1 MTNGLLGKK
10 DARRW
15 EGIMRKHEELVG
27 IQFLRGLCALGVV
40 FGHGAAMLADPK
52 YGGFS
57 LLGGAMESGSLG
69 VDIFFVISGF
79 IMPVVALRGEG
90 LRPAL
95 SLGDFI
101 RKRFL
106 RIVPMMWIA
115 IISYALLQKLFARDL
130 IDVGAYFRAFFL
142 LPFSYVKPD
151 IIWTLR
157 QEFLFYIFFATCF
170 IARPAWRWLILAW
183 VLAPVAFVPTLGS
196 FWATTAYIDNF
207 WSIVMSSVNIEFGI
221 GLVIGTA
228 WVKYGAR
235 SPILPPIHPFLLML
249 TLFVI
254 LVGAWQY
261 LGVASQTLPSV
272 LFMGVGGAL
281 LVELGARL
289 VCVNGWLT
297 RIGRLLG
304 DASYSIYLFHL
315 HLLAGILA
323 IRAKLGLN
331 APPLIALGITIL
343 LTLAATIGIFL
354 FVERPL
360 ISWLR
365 KMGGTHRIAIRQEE
379 REFGTGGGQ
388 ARKDIHD

>member
-1 MTNGLLGKK
+1 MHGTG
-10 DARRW
+10 
-15 EGIMRKHEELVG
+15 EGMMKSREELVG
-27 IQFLRGLCALGVV
+27 IQFLRGFCALGVV
-40 FGHGAAMLADPK
+40 FGHGAAMLADSK
-52 YGGFS
+52 YGGLS
-57 LLGGAMESGSLG
+57 LWGGALQSGSLG

-79 IMPVVALRGEG
+79 IMPVVALKGEG

-95 SLGDFI
+95 GLGDFI

-106 RIVPMMWIA
+106 RIVPMMWIS

-130 IDVGAYFRAFFL
+130 IDLPAYLRAFFL

-157 QEFLFYIFFATCF
+157 QEFLFYILFGTCF
-170 IARPAWRWLILAW
+170 IARPAWRWMIIAW
-183 VLAPVAFVPTLGS
+183 VLAPVAFIATLGS
-196 FWATTAYIDNF
+196 FWATTAYIDSF

-221 GLVIGTA
+221 GLLAGTA

-235 SPILPPIHPFLLML
+235 APISPPIHPFLLMFS
-249 TLFVI
+249 LFVMLLGI
-254 LVGAWQY
+254 WRH

-272 LFMGVGGAL
+272 IFMGLGGGL

-289 VCVNGWLT
+289 VCANGWLT

-323 IRAKLGLN
+323 VRVKLGLD
-331 APPLIALGITIL
+331 APAPIVLAITIL
-343 LTLAATIGIFL
+343 LTLAVTIGIFL

-360 ISWLR
+360 ISWLTKSGR
-365 KMGGTHRIAIRQEE
+365 QRVAIR
-379 REFGTGGGQ
+379 
-388 ARKDIHD
+388 